1 MKKYFLILLFL
12 ILALY
17 QKNYAIKQVIEY
29 PDTIFF
35 DDTFVGEQKTYTIT
49 IKNNSNKY
57 GFMVRTFFNYQNYE
71 GFKIKQISSSVNP
84 NSSEDIAIIT
94 FSPKT
99 NITYVSNIFVRYYL
113 ILDSEILTSMSFPI
127 VFIGKGK
134 YKNPYYDST
143 DNLWGEELF
152 NELKK
157 IISNHKSY
165 SYKEARK
172 HIWTGPDRI
181 DGMVE
186 CFYTGRKK
194 AVSDDPDFTQ
204 IDQEGFNTEHIWPRA
219 YGADDEPELSDMF
232 HICPTFKTANTKRD
246 NYPFDYVTSNISY
259 QDGGSKLG
267 KNSKGDIVFEVR
279 DSYKGNIARSMFYFA
294 LRYGNKKNYLDLQE
308 NTLREWHLKDPPD
321 EREKYRNDFIYEKQ
335 NNRNP
340 FIDYPELID
349 RMPSL
354 SSNGGKLNINSKIRS
369 INVTDII
376 FNDPT
381 IFDNNIDIYF
391 YNDGNQELTSTITLD
406 GDSNNFLLN
415 EEKTNLIVKPYS
427 YQRINFNYV
436 KSNKKF
442 DKLTYILKYSNGQS
456 HTNYIEVNNPITNIY
471 EKTNNNIEIKNNP
484 SDNNQIITYLDNN
497 IFTIPSFSI
506 VDITGRQIDIFK
518 DKIDFFDN
526 KYSLD
531 LNKFKINLNNGT
543 YILKIKDGNNI
554 FVEKIIII
562 K

>member
-1 MKKYFLILLFL
+1 MKNNLIIVFI
-12 ILALY
+12 ILMSAY
-17 QKNYAIKQVIEY
+17 QYNFAIKSIVGL
-29 PDTIFF
+29 PDTIYFE
-35 DDTFVGEQKTYTIT
+35 DTYVGDQKTYTIS

-57 GFMVRTFFNYQNYE
+57 GFIIGAFFNYQNYD
-71 GFKIKQISSSVNP
+71 GFEIKQISSSVNP
-84 NSSEDIAIIT
+84 YTLDEIAIIT
-94 FSPKT
+94 FTPKT
-99 NITYVSNIFVRYYL
+99 NITYISNVFMRYYFVEGDL
-113 ILDSEILTSMSFPI
+113 ILSTLSIPI
-127 VFIGKGK
+127 VVIGKGK
-134 YKNPYYDST
+134 YKNPFYDST

-152 NELKK
+152 NKLQKL
-157 IISNHKSY
+157 ITNHKSY
-165 SYKEARK
+165 SYKDARK
-172 HIWTGPDRI
+172 LLWTGPDRKN
-181 DGMVE
+181 GMVE
-186 CFYTGRKK
+186 CYYTGRKK
-194 AVSDDPDFTQ
+194 EVNDDPDFTQ
-204 IDQEGFNTEHIWPRA
+204 IDQEGFNTEHIWPRV

-259 QDGGSKLG
+259 EDGGSKLG
-267 KNSKGDIVFEVR
+267 KNSNGEIVFEVR

-308 NTLREWHLKDPPD
+308 KTLREWHLKDPPD
-321 EREKYRNDFIYEKQ
+321 EQEKYRNDFIYEKQ

-391 YNDGNQELTSTITLD
+391 YNDGNQELTSTITLE
-406 GDSNNFLLN
+406 GKSENFILN
-415 EEKTNLIVKPYS
+415 DKKTNLVVKPFS
-427 YQRINFNYV
+427 YQRINFNYIN
-436 KSNKKF
+436 SNRKY
-442 DKLTYILKYSNGQS
+442 DKLKFILNYSNGQS
-456 HTNYIEVNNPITNIY
+456 LTNYIEVHNPVTKVN
-471 EKTNNNIEIKNNP
+471 EKQNDYIEIKNNP

-531 LNKFKINLNNGT
+531 FNKFKINLNNGT
-543 YILKIKDGNNI
+543 YIIKIIDENNI
-554 FVEKIIII
+554 FVNKIMII

>member
-1 MKKYFLILLFL
+1 MKKNLIVIFIVL
-12 ILALY
+12 ISSY
-17 QKNYAIKQVIEY
+17 QYNFAIKSIVGL
-29 PDTIFF
+29 PDTIYFE
-35 DDTFVGEQKTYTIT
+35 DTYVGEQKTYTIS

-57 GFMVRTFFNYQNYE
+57 SFMIGTFFKYQNYD
-71 GFKIKQISSSVNP
+71 GFTIKQVSSGVGP
-84 NSSEDIAIIT
+84 NSTEDIANIT

-99 NITYVSNIFVRYYL
+99 NITYICNVFMRYYFVEVDL
-113 ILDSEILTSMSFPI
+113 VLNHLSIPI
-127 VFIGKGK
+127 VIIGKGK
-134 YKNPYYDST
+134 YNNPFYDST
-143 DNLWGEELF
+143 DNLWGEDLY
-152 NELKK
+152 NKLQKL
-157 IISNHKSY
+157 ISNHNSY
-165 SYKEARK
+165 SYKDARK
-172 HIWTGPDRI
+172 LLWTGPDRI

-194 AVSDDPDFTQ
+194 EVSDDPDFTQ

-259 QDGGSKLG
+259 EDGGSKLG
-267 KNSKGDIVFEVR
+267 KNSKGQIVFEVR

-340 FIDYPELID
+340 FIDYPELIN

-354 SSNGGKLNINSKIRS
+354 SKNGGQLNINSKARS
-369 INVTDII
+369 INV
-376 FNDPT
+376 NDMIYNDST
-381 IFDNNIDIYF
+381 IFDNKIDIYF
-391 YNDGNQELTSTITLD
+391 YNDGNQELTSTITLEAE
-406 GDSNNFLLN
+406 SNNFILN
-415 EEKTNLIVKPYS
+415 EEKTNFVVKPYS
-427 YQRINFNYV
+427 YQRINFNYIN
-436 KSNKKF
+436 SKKKY
-442 DKLTYILKYSNGQS
+442 DKLKFTLNYSNGQS
-456 HTNYIEVNNPITNIY
+456 LTNYIEVHNPVTKVN
-471 EKTNNNIEIKNNP
+471 EKQNDYIEIKNNP
-484 SDNNQIITYLDNN
+484 SDNNQIISYIDNN
-497 IFTIPSFSI
+497 ILTKPDFSI
-506 VDITGRQIDIFK
+506 VDITGRKINISD

-526 KYSLD
+526 KYLLD

-543 YILKIKDGNNI
+543 YILKIIDENNI
-554 FVEKIIII
+554 FVNKIIII